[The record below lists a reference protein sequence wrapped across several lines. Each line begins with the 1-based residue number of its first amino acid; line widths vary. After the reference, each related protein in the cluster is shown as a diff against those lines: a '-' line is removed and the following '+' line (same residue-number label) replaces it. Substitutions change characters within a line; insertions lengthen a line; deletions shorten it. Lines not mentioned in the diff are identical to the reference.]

1 MSAEI
6 VAVGT
11 EILLG
16 GLVDTNTAWLSRRLA
31 ALGVAVYRHT
41 TVGDNKGR
49 LVATLSEAA
58 ARADLVVCT
67 GGLGPTSDDLTHE
80 ALGLATGREM
90 VEYSQARRHLD
101 EAFERFTGRR
111 PPPSAYKQVLF
122 PESSELVA
130 NPLGTAMGALLE
142 LEGTL
147 FATLPGVPS
156 EMKRMFEET
165 VEPLIGKRSEGV
177 IVSRLLRFAGIS
189 EEEMS
194 DKVRGFLDSLD
205 PTVAPLVGPGEVG
218 KGEVQLRVTTRAP
231 TRTEAE
237 DKIVPVAEEILS
249 RLRGYRLQEQGTGC
263 NREVLAE
270 QVLESTEASWP
281 VASKPLGRMEPE
293 AGVKWEEDRTR
304 EEDEGTMTDQAPCPR
319 CQHANPPENHFCG
332 SCGASLGAGSDLIA
346 HREGKPT
353 AIGRALITKVGP
365 AGNAV
370 AVGLV
375 ALALRAGLSWLRH
388 RTATEG
394 QPSTSTAREPDTAV
408 SERSLG
414 RSLEEVLVEE
424 LRADH
429 RSRAFAWRAIRSTV
443 ITESI
448 DRRSR
453 S

>member
-1 MSAEI
+1 MKGQQLMSAEI

-80 ALGLATGREM
+80 ALGLAMGREM
-90 VEYSQARRHLD
+90 VEYPQARRHLD

-122 PESSELVA
+122 PEGSEVVA

-165 VEPLIGKRSEGV
+165 LEPLIGKRSEGV

-194 DKVRGFLDSLD
+194 EKVRDFLDSLD

-218 KGEVQLRVTTRAP
+218 KGEVQLRVTARAL

-281 VASKPLGRMEPE
+281 VASNTLGRMEPE
-293 AGVKWEEDRTR
+293 AGVKWE
-304 EEDEGTMTDQAPCPR
+304 
-319 CQHANPPENHFCG
+319 
-332 SCGASLGAGSDLIA
+332 
-346 HREGKPT
+346 
-353 AIGRALITKVGP
+353 
-365 AGNAV
+365 
-370 AVGLV
+370 
-375 ALALRAGLSWLRH
+375 
-388 RTATEG
+388 
-394 QPSTSTAREPDTAV
+394 
-408 SERSLG
+408 
-414 RSLEEVLVEE
+414 
-424 LRADH
+424 
-429 RSRAFAWRAIRSTV
+429 
-443 ITESI
+443 
-448 DRRSR
+448 
-453 S
+453 

>member
-1 MSAEI
+1 MKGQQLMSAEI

-80 ALGLATGREM
+80 ALGLAMGREM

-122 PESSELVA
+122 PEGSEVVA

-165 VEPLIGKRSEGV
+165 LEP
-177 IVSRLLRFAGIS
+177 
-189 EEEMS
+189 
-194 DKVRGFLDSLD
+194 
-205 PTVAPLVGPGEVG
+205 P
-218 KGEVQLRVTTRAP
+218 
-231 TRTEAE
+231 
-237 DKIVPVAEEILS
+237 
-249 RLRGYRLQEQGTGC
+249 
-263 NREVLAE
+263 
-270 QVLESTEASWP
+270 
-281 VASKPLGRMEPE
+281 
-293 AGVKWEEDRTR
+293 DRK
-304 EEDEGTMTDQAPCPR
+304 A
-319 CQHANPPENHFCG
+319 
-332 SCGASLGAGSDLIA
+332 
-346 HREGKPT
+346 
-353 AIGRALITKVGP
+353 
-365 AGNAV
+365 
-370 AVGLV
+370 
-375 ALALRAGLSWLRH
+375 
-388 RTATEG
+388 
-394 QPSTSTAREPDTAV
+394 
-408 SERSLG
+408 
-414 RSLEEVLVEE
+414 
-424 LRADH
+424 
-429 RSRAFAWRAIRSTV
+429 
-443 ITESI
+443 
-448 DRRSR
+448 
-453 S
+453 